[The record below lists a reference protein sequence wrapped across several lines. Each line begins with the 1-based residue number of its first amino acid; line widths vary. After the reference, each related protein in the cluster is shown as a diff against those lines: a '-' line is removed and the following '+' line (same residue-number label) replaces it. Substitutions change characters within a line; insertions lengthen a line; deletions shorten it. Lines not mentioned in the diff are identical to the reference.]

1 MICSRPPVFL
11 KKYARGQKRCL
22 DGFFGPRG
30 KDAIAIKCT
39 MIPASMVISW
49 DRCHE
54 RRLILIRCEK
64 SPSAYLTWKNPAL
77 GVRPPSKSAAN
88 GWPSFRDFEQRTE
101 LLESAPDIY
110 YLKDHYQ
117 NYPVVLVRLARI
129 SRDALEGLLRMAWQV
144 TTTKKVNRR

>member
-1 MICSRPPVFL
+1 M
-11 KKYARGQKRCL
+11 
-22 DGFFGPRG
+22 
-30 KDAIAIKCT
+30 AIKCT

-88 GWPSFRDFEQRTE
+88 GWPSFRRINRRSRTRWPFASISNSARNRSE
-101 LLESAPDIY
+101 EHTSELQSPVHLVCRLLLEKNNP
-110 YLKDHYQ
+110 
-117 NYPVVLVRLARI
+117 
-129 SRDALEGLLRMAWQV
+129 
-144 TTTKKVNRR
+144 NRRVGEDDAAL

>member
-1 MICSRPPVFL
+1 MCSRPPVFL

-64 SPSAYLTWKNPAL
+64 SAL
-77 GVRPPSKSAAN
+77 KVRGQWLAVIPTHKSAESNSLAV
-88 GWPSFRDFEQRTE
+88 RVDFEQRTE